1 MAHNTDI
8 ATRAFVVTLKSPC
21 SGKTTAQV
29 SDITGL
35 PKNTINYIYARA
47 IARGFDPNQRPMV
60 IKNCYVEDAPR
71 NGRPTKRTQEM
82 KKAAIAK
89 VLHSP
94 YGRKKTCAEIASEL
108 ASEGMEISPTSV
120 SRILKAAGF
129 RKAKVTN

>member
-8 ATRAFVVTLKSPC
+8 ATLAFLVTLKSPC
-21 SGKTTAQV
+21 SGKQPKYPISQA
-29 SDITGL
+29 S

-129 RKAKVTN
+129 RKTKVTN